1 MAVSREVPDQ
11 SGSLLLS
18 VEGLDNGVND
28 QEVQKLVQMAR
39 RLGQER
45 DKFICQGL
53 IIRGLKNDSA
63 EAYNVLLSELMR
75 HREAIDEEKD
85 IQL

>member
-1 MAVSREVPDQ
+1 MAVSREALDQ
-11 SGSLLLS
+11 SGSLLLPL
-18 VEGLDNGVND
+18 EGTESGVSD
-28 QEVQKLVQMAR
+28 QEFSKLVQMAR

-63 EAYNVLLSELMR
+63 EAHNILLSELMR
-75 HREAIDEEKD
+75 HTETIDEDKD

>member
-1 MAVSREVPDQ
+1 
-11 SGSLLLS
+11 
-18 VEGLDNGVND
+18 
-28 QEVQKLVQMAR
+28 MAR

-63 EAYNVLLSELMR
+63 EAYNILFSELMR

>member
-1 MAVSREVPDQ
+1 MAVGREAPDQ
-11 SGSLLLS
+11 SSGLLLS
-18 VEGLDNGVND
+18 VEGLNNGVNE
-28 QEVQKLVQMAR
+28 QEFLKLVQMAR
-39 RLGQER
+39 RLGEER

-63 EAYNVLLSELMR
+63 EAYNILLSELMR